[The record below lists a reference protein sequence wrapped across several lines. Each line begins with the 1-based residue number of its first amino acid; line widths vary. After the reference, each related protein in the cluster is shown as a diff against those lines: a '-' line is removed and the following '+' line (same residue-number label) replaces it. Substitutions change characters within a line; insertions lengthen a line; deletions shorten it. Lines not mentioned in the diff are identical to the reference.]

1 MKKTIVRLLVA
12 ALLGTLAVST
22 SACGEE
28 ELMERPV
35 DPRLAARKGKA
46 AKKKGLPPDALVI
59 IKLNNPKWDLVQ
71 PHYKKFL
78 AQKHATPKDA
88 FRPWATKFIPR
99 PQIADDEDG
108 SADISTVEEEE
119 EPRGPLQQYPLKE
132 YNLMVIMSG
141 TAVPKAVVVDPKAQ
155 AYVVQRDT
163 RIGNKGGIVESITQY
178 MVVVKEPNTEQAVK
192 LTIKPPYIDLV
203 SQVGFN
209 IDPTDIDEE
218 FAVPSAIDSG
228 VTPFPMNP

>member
-1 MKKTIVRLLVA
+1 MKNTLVRLLVGLMLA
-12 ALLGTLAVST
+12 GLAVT
-22 SACGEE
+22 AGACAEE
-28 ELMERPV
+28 PPPERPV
-35 DPRLAARKGKA
+35 DPRGARRKAKAGAAA
-46 AKKKGLPPDALVI
+46 LPPDALVV
-59 IKLNNPKWDLVQ
+59 IKLNNPKWDLVA

-99 PQIADDEDG
+99 PQIADEEDG
-108 SADISTVEEEE
+108 PSEITTVEEE
-119 EPRGPLQQYPLKE
+119 EPRGPLQQYPLKD
-132 YNLMVIMSG
+132 YKLMVIMSG
-141 TAVPKAVVVDPKAQ
+141 TAVPKAVVVDPKQQ

-178 MVVVKEPNTEQAVK
+178 MVVVKEPNTEQPVK
-192 LTIKPPYIDLV
+192 MAIKPPYIDLV

-209 IDPTDIDEE
+209 IDASDIDEE

-228 VTPFPMNP
+228 VSPFPIDP